1 MKIKNDGL
9 NLPVDRSGEV
19 DRAGSPAAG
28 GARTKPTPAATDHIE
43 LSAEAHVLRA
53 ALEQAAAQPEIRQ
66 DLVKRMQAL
75 NERGELGKDAGR
87 LADAIIDNW
96 LGVPRE
102 GEDV

>member
-1 MKIKNDGL
+1 MRIKNDGL
-9 NLPVDRSGEV
+9 NLPT
-19 DRAGSPAAG
+19 DRAGEVEGTKTQGPSGVRPGAAS
-28 GARTKPTPAATDHIE
+28 KTDQVE
-43 LSAEAHVLRA
+43 LSPEAQVLRA

-75 NERGELGKDAGR
+75 NERGELGKDAGK

-102 GEDV
+102 GEDG